1 MEVTPR
7 RRRALSTFL
16 ALVLAAESVSVV
28 AAAGISVRYG
38 TSGEPPIQP
47 VAAAQPPA
55 PSLGA
60 TVGYATSPESGP
72 DANAAAIVNG
82 AAALSRARLATA
94 GERVAVTGLAV
105 SAAPR
110 PATVVDAAANAKAAA
125 SGKDASTKTKAT
137 ATRTKAP
144 ATNTRAPA
152 QRTGRNHVWI
162 PSLGIDRSVSWFPC
176 DRKRPPDNY
185 VYRWG
190 CAGAN
195 NVYLMG
201 HAYSVF
207 KPLHDAYVRG
217 RLRVGLT
224 AYYADA
230 KGKVHTYKVRWW
242 KVTAPTTAASWAWA
256 SLGRPSMTLQT
267 CVGKNSAYRLMVRL
281 VQVKA

>member
-16 ALVLAAESVSVV
+16 ALVLAVESVSVV
-28 AAAGISVRYG
+28 AAAGITVRYG

-47 VAAAQPPA
+47 VAAAQPPG
-55 PSLGA
+55 PSAKGA

-82 AAALSRARLATA
+82 AAALARARVATA

-125 SGKDASTKTKAT
+125 SGKDASTK
-137 ATRTKAP
+137 TKAP

-207 KPLHDAYVRG
+207 KPLHDAYVQG
-217 RLRVGLT
+217 RLRVGLK

-230 KGKVHTYKVRWW
+230 NGKVHTFKMSWW

-256 SLGRPSMTLQT
+256 AQSRPSMTFQT

-281 VQVKA
+281 VEVSG